1 MTSAIMFLMAA
12 FVFANKLVDT
22 RFSFLLRMDRDINDQ
37 HQCNQ
42 REKSI
47 GEFHCAPPEPLG
59 RSCVAIT
66 KFSKSYDMAR
76 FLRVRRDNLT
86 AQYESRLPNH
96 VSILKSCPDRR
107 NLTPSAVKIGFS
119 AISFR
124 VPRVALG
131 KIDVNAI
138 HGTVLIHQSDGW

>member
-47 GEFHCAPPEPLG
+47 GEFHCAPSELWG
-59 RSCVAIT
+59 DSCVAIT
-66 KFSKSYDMAR
+66 KFSKSYDMVR
-76 FLRVRRDNLT
+76 FLGVLVTKPNCPRRLSPYQT
-86 AQYESRLPNH
+86 MS
-96 VSILKSCPDRR
+96 
-107 NLTPSAVKIGFS
+107 PSS
-119 AISFR
+119 S
-124 VPRVALG
+124 L
-131 KIDVNAI
+131 
-138 HGTVLIHQSDGW
+138 

>member
-47 GEFHCAPPEPLG
+47 GEFHCAPPEALG
-59 RSCVAIT
+59 DHGRQSQSSPNPMTWCVSSESGVT
-66 KFSKSYDMAR
+66 K
-76 FLRVRRDNLT
+76 LP
-86 AQYESRLPNH
+86 AQDYSPLPNH
-96 VSILKSCPDRR
+96 VSILMACPDRR

-124 VPRVALG
+124 SAASG
-131 KIDVNAI
+131 
-138 HGTVLIHQSDGW
+138 SW